1 MGNEIQLVGDG
12 EGLAV
17 LGDPVDV
24 ERFLVS
30 EGLLSSSKDLEL
42 RRLGPALSA
51 GAGVAQ
57 AGSEIAANSGRW
69 VKLTEESARAVKK
82 FGLRESSKTGLST
95 GVIMGDK
102 GQIGAFVEFV
112 NGPGSL
118 LASPAVLAG
127 AAGIMAQ
134 LARQH
139 EMNEIKDY
147 LAAIDQKVDDVLRAQ
162 KDAELAKVIGAG
174 LDITSAMTVRDRT
187 GRVDEITWSTV
198 QGRTHTITDALGW
211 ALLRLDA
218 LAEKV
223 ESKTKISDLA
233 EMTKEAEFEVGELL
247 AVLARC
253 FELQDAIDVLR
264 LDRVL
269 DASPGE
275 LDGHRLALNADRQ
288 ARRER
293 VSRETGR
300 LMARMAAAAGMAN
313 SKVLLHSAKSRA
325 VVGSANHVG
334 IAVDDFRRPLGIES
348 GRHSLDATR
357 WRDAARDPRQLKN
370 AAAEA
375 RPVALVM
382 GAAALG
388 ALGVLANNATKKDE

>member
-1 MGNEIQLVGDG
+1 LTTLNFEEPLQELTMDNGIQLVSDG

-17 LGDPVDV
+17 IGDPADV

-30 EGLLSSSKDLEL
+30 EGLLSSSKDLGL
-42 RRLGPALSA
+42 QRLGPVLST

-69 VKLTEESARAVKK
+69 VKLTEESAQAIKK

-95 GVIMGDK
+95 GVIKGSK

-112 NGPGSL
+112 KGPGSL
-118 LASPAVLAG
+118 LANPAILAG

-139 EMNEIKDY
+139 EMKEIKDY
-147 LAAIDQKVDDVLRAQ
+147 LATIDKKVDDVLRAQ

-174 LDITSAMTVRDRT
+174 LDITSAMTVRDQT
-187 GRVDEITWSTV
+187 GRVDAITWSTV

-211 ALLRLDA
+211 VLLRLDA

-223 ESKTKISDLA
+223 ESKTKVGALA
-233 EMTKEAEFEVGELL
+233 KMAKEAESEGRELL

-269 DASPGE
+269 DASPDE
-275 LDGHRLALNADRQ
+275 LDGHRLALDADRQ
-288 ARRER
+288 DRRER

-300 LMARMAAAAGMAN
+300 LMARMDAAVGTAN
-313 SKVLLHSAKSRA
+313 SKVLLHSTTSRA
-325 VVGSANHVG
+325 VVGSVNHVG
-334 IAVDDFRRPLGIES
+334 IAVDDFRRP
-348 GRHSLDATR
+348 T
-357 WRDAARDPRQLKN
+357 
-370 AAAEA
+370 
-375 RPVALVM
+375 
-382 GAAALG
+382 ALG
-388 ALGVLANNATKKDE
+388 GTAGHYRLNGRGLVATGAGIRA